1 MDKIKKVIE
10 NELNSLTREEKEAL
24 LIQLRDEID
33 EYDKSIVAL
42 LNKRTLNALLIG
54 RIKRALNLPTYSPE
68 REKDISEKINSYL
81 EEPLTTP
88 ALQRI
93 YERII
98 DEARALQKEEIIKGV
113 NILKSPPRK

>member
-1 MDKIKKVIE
+1 MDKLKKVIA
-10 NELNSLTREEKEAL
+10 NELSSLTDEEKLSLLDELREE
-24 LIQLRDEID
+24 ID
-33 EYDKSIVAL
+33 KYDKEIVKF
-42 LNKRTLNALLIG
+42 LNKRTLNAVLIG

-68 REKDISEKINSYL
+68 REKDISGKINSYL

-98 DEARALQKEEIIKGV
+98 DEARALQKEEIVKGKL
-113 NILKSPPRK
+113 LKIPPDK